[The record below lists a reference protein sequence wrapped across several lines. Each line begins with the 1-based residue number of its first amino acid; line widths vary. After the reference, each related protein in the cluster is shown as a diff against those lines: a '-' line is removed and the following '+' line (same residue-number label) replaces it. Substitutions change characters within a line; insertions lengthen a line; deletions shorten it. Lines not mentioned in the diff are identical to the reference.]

1 MKIIRFTDEQG
12 RVVRGIGWDGET
24 AELVAGDGVSGFEET
39 GQRVRVSHMLPVVSP
54 AAVIC
59 IGLNY
64 RRHALETGLEL
75 PRYPAVFMKNPG
87 AVIGH
92 NASIVIPRCCA
103 DPPETDFEA
112 ELGVII
118 KSPVRNVAVEDALDF
133 VLGYTCANDVSAR
146 RWQKHA
152 GAGQWVKGKSF
163 DTFCP
168 CGPVM
173 VTPDEI
179 NDPQGLEILS
189 RINGEVMQKSH
200 TSDMVFSVARII
212 SYLSQ
217 SCTLLP
223 GTLILTG
230 TPEGVGFIRKPPVY
244 LMPGDRVEV
253 EISGIGVLENT
264 VIPEE

>member
-1 MKIIRFTDEQG
+1 MKIMRFITEDETIAWG
-12 RVVRGIGWDGET
+12 TGWDGKT
-24 AELVAGDGVSGFEET
+24 ASRLEGDVFVNLTDT
-39 GQRVRVSHMLPVVSP
+39 GERLKVRQVLPVVWAS
-54 AAVIC
+54 AIIC

-64 RRHALETGLEL
+64 RRHAKETGLEM
-75 PRYPAVFMKNPG
+75 PEYPAVFMKNPG
-87 AVIGH
+87 AITGH
-92 NASIVIPRCCA
+92 GAPIVIPGCCTE
-103 DPPETDFEA
+103 PPEVDFEA
-112 ELGVII
+112 ELGVVI
-118 KSPVRNVAVEDALDF
+118 KSPVKNVSEEKALDY
-133 VLGYTCANDVSAR
+133 VMGYTCANDVSAR

-179 NDPQGLEILS
+179 TDPQDLDIQC
-189 RINGEVMQKSH
+189 RINGTVMQKSN

-217 SCTLLP
+217 SCTLMP

-230 TPEGVGFIRKPPVY
+230 TPEGVGYTRNPPVY
-244 LMPGDRVEV
+244 LTPGDRVET
-253 EISGIGVLENT
+253 EIQGIGTLENT
-264 VIPEE
+264 VVLEK